1 MIQPLAKDM
10 LCRFLSRFQVLLS
23 LSHISSPLEVV
34 RHFPSQVFKSMSRQ
48 DGAVESLLTQM
59 SEIEKQRRHLIIT
72 IQETQS
78 TSSHLEESMKAKMAE
93 LEEFIRRNTDLQ
105 RELPLLRDD
114 LSRLSSDH
122 QLALK
127 RLERIQ
133 DEEPVLTS
141 HAHEKSSNARDELA
155 FWNGQ
160 KSLKD
165 QLEACEGWFIDGV
178 LIHCRQRIDDLN
190 SELSILKA
198 KESGL
203 RQTLSEY
210 SVNKEPNS
218 KRTPSTTTTQGSIDG
233 PSASLL
239 PIADEATLRIQ
250 LQEAENTLEAEHKTH
265 ARAMESTLK
274 ELNEIDEQFNN
285 LKALI
290 QNCEATAAAM
300 VDGAE
305 KATAALRTSTCLRC
319 LHFS

>member
-1 MIQPLAKDM
+1 
-10 LCRFLSRFQVLLS
+10 
-23 LSHISSPLEVV
+23 
-34 RHFPSQVFKSMSRQ
+34 MSRH

-78 TSSHLEESMKAKMAE
+78 TSSHLDESMKAKLAE
-93 LEEFIRRNTDLQ
+93 LEEFTRRNADLQ

-114 LSRLSSDH
+114 LSRLASDH

-141 HAHEKSSNARDELA
+141 HAHEKSSTALDELA
-155 FWNGQ
+155 FWKGQ
-160 KSLKD
+160 KSLND
-165 QLEACEGWFIDGV
+165 QLEAYEGWFVDST

-203 RQTLSEY
+203 RRMLSEY
-210 SVNKEPNS
+210 SVANKDS
-218 KRTPSTTTTQGSIDG
+218 KRTNPPPQT
-233 PSASLL
+233 SLA
-239 PIADEATLRIQ
+239 PMVDEVTLRIQ
-250 LQEAENTLEAEHKTH
+250 VQEAESSLEAEHKTH
-265 ARAMESTLK
+265 ARAMESAQK
-274 ELNEIDEQFNN
+274 ELNDINEQYSN

-290 QNCEATAAAM
+290 QQCEATAAAM
-300 VDGAE
+300 VSVAE
-305 KATAALRTSTCLRC
+305 KTTVSLRATTCPRC
-319 LHFS
+319 LQLS